1 MEEFSDNV
9 VDLCINTISMSEM
22 TNDTQNYYLNNIER
36 ITKDYFYSVNR
47 PKKREEK
54 YNAQGFIA
62 GNLKKIGK
70 LNCIIFL
77 TPIILNF

>member
-1 MEEFSDNV
+1 
-9 VDLCINTISMSEM
+9 MSEM

-54 YNAQGFIA
+54 YNAQGFYSWQF
-62 GNLKKIGK
+62 KKNWEAK
-70 LNCIIFL
+70 LY
-77 TPIILNF
+77 NFSTCEYKNFFY